1 MGIKLCQRAYLSQG
15 GLIER
20 PFGTIN
26 TELLATLPGYTGSNV
41 QERPKE
47 AEKNACLTLEEL
59 EQKLVK
65 FIVDNYNQNPY
76 PRTKNQTRLSRWQSM
91 LVEPLESMDKR
102 ELDLCLLKS
111 RQYKVMQDGN
121 VRFENLIYKGQCL
134 RGWEGEFVVLRYDP
148 RNIIKL
154 IAYTKEQKGK
164 PSQYLGVVQARDET
178 KLLSLWEL
186 RRRNKKLRDE
196 GKKLD
201 NSSILSERWDRK
213 EYVEDKLKTKKARR
227 QAENQRFEANRQES
241 NIVEFKPKTA
251 SQDSD
256 SQDHQKTKANKKKA
270 PPLKPITFESQ
281 PTRVKAKS
289 ATVAIENWD
298 EYLEDHW

>member
-1 MGIKLCQRAYLSQG
+1 MGINLCLRAYPSQG
-15 GLIER
+15 GLVER

-26 TELLATLPGYTGSNV
+26 TEFLATLPGYTGSNV

-47 AEKNACLTLEEL
+47 AEKNACLTIEEL
-59 EQKLVK
+59 EYKLVR
-65 FIVDNYNQNPY
+65 FIVDNYNQNLY

-91 LVEPLESMDKR
+91 LVESLEAIDER

-134 RGWEGEFVVLRYDP
+134 RGWEGQFVVLRYDP

-154 IAYTKEQKGK
+154 IAYTKEQKRK

-178 KLLSLWEL
+178 NPLSLWEL
-186 RRRNKKLRDE
+186 KRRNKKLRNE

-201 NSSILSERWDRK
+201 NSSILSERWERK
-213 EYVEDKLKTKKARR
+213 DFVKDKLKKKNGRR
-227 QAENQRFEANRQES
+227 QAEDKRIEQNRQGL
-241 NIVEFKPKTA
+241 NILELKPKTA

-256 SQDHQKTKANKKKA
+256 SQEHQKKKAHKKKA
-270 PPLKPITFESQ
+270 PPLKPITLKSQ
-281 PTRVKAKS
+281 PTKVKAKS
-289 ATVAIENWD
+289 ARLVIENWD
-298 EYLEDHW
+298 EFLEDNW